1 MCGIVAY
8 IGNKQVT
15 HLLING
21 LLRMEYRG
29 YDSAGISYVQN
40 NDLTTIKQ
48 AGKVA
53 KLDSLIDHGKVV
65 SNVGIAHTRW
75 ATHGEPNNINAHPHL
90 DNSGKIAVAH
100 NGIIENYSALKK
112 QLTEKNYTFKSDTDS
127 EVLAVLIGA
136 IYEQVADLE
145 KAVRLALKQV
155 DGTFGIAVVSSY
167 EPDKFILARRGS
179 PIVLGIGDGEFI
191 AASDASAIVQHT
203 RQVIYLDD
211 NEMAIVKKDGFVT
224 KTIDNEDT
232 KNSISEIT
240 LDIDRIEKDGFDYF
254 MLKEIYEQGKTF
266 EDAFRG
272 RLIAN
277 RGNVKLGGL
286 REVADKLRSAR
297 RIIITACGT
306 SFHAAMVAE
315 YLIENLARIP
325 VEVEYA
331 SEFRYRNPI
340 IYPDDVVFAI
350 SQSGETADTLAAI
363 KEAKQKGATCC
374 GIVNAVGSS
383 IARETDA
390 GIYIHAGPEI
400 GVASTKAFTSQLA
413 VFCLLAIY
421 LGRMRNLSQSDGMK
435 IAEAMSMIPK
445 QIDRILQHSE
455 HIQEIAKKYA
465 LAKNFIYLG
474 RGYNYPVALEGALKL
489 KEISYI
495 HAEGYAS
502 AEMKHGPIAL
512 IDENMPVVFV
522 VTKDEIYK
530 KVKSNVEEVRA
541 RKGKI
546 IAIATE
552 GDTEIA
558 DFASDV
564 IYIPDTLP
572 ILTPILAVIP
582 MQLLAYY
589 TAVELG
595 RDVDRPR
602 NLAKSVTVE

>member
-112 QLTEKNYTFKSDTDS
+112 QLTEKKYTFKSDTDS

-136 IYEQVADLE
+136 IYEQVGDLE

-167 EPDKFILARRGS
+167 DPDKFIVARRGS

-277 RGNVKLGGL
+277 
-286 REVADKLRSAR
+286 
-297 RIIITACGT
+297 
-306 SFHAAMVAE
+306 
-315 YLIENLARIP
+315 
-325 VEVEYA
+325 
-331 SEFRYRNPI
+331 
-340 IYPDDVVFAI
+340 
-350 SQSGETADTLAAI
+350 
-363 KEAKQKGATCC
+363 
-374 GIVNAVGSS
+374 
-383 IARETDA
+383 
-390 GIYIHAGPEI
+390 
-400 GVASTKAFTSQLA
+400 
-413 VFCLLAIY
+413 
-421 LGRMRNLSQSDGMK
+421 
-435 IAEAMSMIPK
+435 
-445 QIDRILQHSE
+445 
-455 HIQEIAKKYA
+455 
-465 LAKNFIYLG
+465 
-474 RGYNYPVALEGALKL
+474 
-489 KEISYI
+489 
-495 HAEGYAS
+495 
-502 AEMKHGPIAL
+502 
-512 IDENMPVVFV
+512 
-522 VTKDEIYK
+522 
-530 KVKSNVEEVRA
+530 
-541 RKGKI
+541 
-546 IAIATE
+546 
-552 GDTEIA
+552 
-558 DFASDV
+558 
-564 IYIPDTLP
+564 
-572 ILTPILAVIP
+572 
-582 MQLLAYY
+582 
-589 TAVELG
+589 
-595 RDVDRPR
+595 
-602 NLAKSVTVE
+602 

>member
-167 EPDKFILARRGS
+167 DPDKFIVARRGS